1 MNSRG
6 LYIAAAILLAAV
18 GLFYF
23 FDLRKPPSNTAA
35 SPQPSPIIS
44 IDAASVTEIDIKSGG
59 KVLTVTRSGNDWR
72 YSVCPAEQVTC
83 ASNPADTVRSVQL
96 LVVIL
101 QLRPT
106 KTVFGA
112 PAGLP
117 AYGLTT
123 GTGGEVTLKSPGR
136 SVTLLAGA
144 TAPGNAGIYVRL
156 SDSNDIQV
164 VPLSSMQTQVLGAIS
179 TPPVPVPS
187 PSPGAS
193 SGTSPSPSAG
203 VVGPGAPSP

>member
-1 MNSRG
+1 MNGRG
-6 LYIAAAILLAAV
+6 FYIAAAILLAAV

-23 FDLRKPPSNTAA
+23 FDLRKPSPNTAA
-35 SPQPSPIIS
+35 SPQPSPIVG

-59 KVLTVTRSGNDWR
+59 KVLMVTRSGSDWR
-72 YSVCPAEQVTC
+72 YSVCPADQVAC

-117 AYGLTT
+117 AYGLAT

-144 TAPGNAGIYVRL
+144 AAPGSAGIYVRL

-164 VPLSSMQTQVLGAIS
+164 VPLSTMQTQVLGAVA

-187 PSPGAS
+187 PSPMAS
-193 SGTSPSPSAG
+193 SGTPPSPSGG
-203 VVGPGAPSP
+203 VVGPGPPSP